1 MTTGTTSA
9 DSTMPAAVRRQPG
22 TGLIYLVMAGLLWG
36 TGGLTGSLL
45 SRSAGLP
52 ALSVAAY
59 RLGVGGTLIIAFL
72 VLTRHR
78 RASRRRWPSGR
89 AAWARIA
96 AIGLLAAVFQSC
108 YFTAVSLSS
117 VSLATL
123 VTIGS
128 APVIVL
134 AVERARGHR
143 RIGRLAG
150 CATSLALIG
159 LSLLVG
165 LPAGGIPESAVLA
178 SASLA
183 VLAAAGFA
191 TLTLIGARPVAG
203 LDDLTATGFGFA
215 LGGLIL
221 LPVAA
226 VSGGLGFTPSPA
238 TLGLLAALGTGPTA
252 VAYTLYFR
260 GLRTAPAGTAA
271 LLSLLEPL
279 TGTVLAAV
287 ILGDRLGA
295 SGIAG
300 AVILAAA
307 LVLAG
312 VAGHAG
318 LAVQAG
324 VAGQAGLAGQASG
337 HGRAD
342 HGGGPAQH
350 DRAQRHQYRERLP
363 HRGSAE
369 SAGRQDPGGR
379 DRVVQRVDMG
389 QHPHPV
395 RPERDGQ
402 QHPA

>member
-72 VLTRHR
+72 VLTRRR

-178 SASLA
+178 SAGLT

>member
-9 DSTMPAAVRRQPG
+9 DPAVPAAERRRPR

-59 RLGVGGTLIIAFL
+59 RLGVGGTLIMAFL
-72 VLTRHR
+72 VLTGQR

-89 AAWARIA
+89 AAWTRIA

-134 AVERARGHR
+134 AVERARGQR

-165 LPAGGIPESAVLA
+165 LPGGGIPQSAVLA
-178 SASLA
+178 SAGLA

-191 TLTLIGARPVAG
+191 TLTLISARPVAG

-238 TLGLLAALGTGPTA
+238 ALGLLAALGTGPTA

-279 TGTVLAAV
+279 TGTVLAVV
-287 ILGDRLGA
+287 ILGDQLGA

-312 VAGHAG
+312 VAGQA
-318 LAVQAG
+318 AQAG
-324 VAGQAGLAGQASG
+324 I
-337 HGRAD
+337 GRP
-342 HGGGPAQH
+342 GVRPRPCGPRRWPSPP
-350 DRAQRHQYRERLP
+350 DRAQRHQDRERLP
-363 HRGSAE
+363 HRGSADR
-369 SAGRQDPGGR
+369 AGRQDPGGR
-379 DRVVQRVDMG
+379 DRVVQRVDVG
-389 QHPHPV
+389 QHPHPG
-395 RPERDGQ
+395 RPE
-402 QHPA
+402 

>member
-9 DSTMPAAVRRQPG
+9 DRSVPAAGRRRPR
-22 TGLIYLVMAGLLWG
+22 TGLTYLVMAGLLWG

-45 SRSAGLP
+45 GRSTGLP

-59 RLGVGGTLIIAFL
+59 RLGVGGALIMAFL
-72 VLTRHR
+72 VLTRRR
-78 RASRRRWPSGR
+78 RASGRCWPAGR
-89 AAWARIA
+89 PAWTRIA

-134 AVERARGHR
+134 AVERVRGR
-143 RIGRLAG
+143 RQVGRLAG

-165 LPAGGIPESAVLA
+165 LPGDGIPESAVLA
-178 SASLA
+178 SAGLA
-183 VLAAAGFA
+183 VLAATGFA
-191 TLTLIGARPVAG
+191 TLTLISARPVAG

-226 VSGGLGFTPSPA
+226 VSGGLGFTPGPA
-238 TLGLLAALGTGPTA
+238 SLGLLAALGTGPTA

-279 TGTVLAAV
+279 TGTVLAAL
-287 ILGDRLGA
+287 ILGDQLGA

-312 VAGHAG
+312 VAG
-318 LAVQAG
+318 QAG
-324 VAGQAGLAGQASG
+324 PAGRASG

-350 DRAQRHQYRERLP
+350 DRAQRHQDREGLP

-379 DRVVQRVDMG
+379 DRVVQRVEVG

-395 RPERDGQ
+395 RPE
-402 QHPA
+402 

>member
-1 MTTGTTSA
+1 MTTSTTPT
-9 DSTMPAAVRRQPG
+9 DPARPQGRRPG
-22 TGLIYLVMAGLLWG
+22 TGLTYLVTAGLLWG
-36 TGGLTGSLL
+36 TGGLTGTLL

-59 RLGVGGTLIIAFL
+59 RLGAGGTLILAFL
-72 VLTRHR
+72 VLTRRR
-78 RASRRRWPSGR
+78 RASRRPWPSGR
-89 AAWARIA
+89 DAWTRVA

-134 AVERARGHR
+134 AVERARGQR

-159 LSLLVG
+159 LGLLVG
-165 LPAGGIPESAVLA
+165 VPAGGIPESAVLA
-178 SASLA
+178 SAGLA

-203 LDDLTATGFGFA
+203 LDDLTATGCGFT
-215 LGGLIL
+215 LGGLVL

-238 TLGLLAALGTGPTA
+238 TLGLLAALGTAPTA

-287 ILGDRLGA
+287 VLGDRLGA

-312 VAGHAG
+312 VAGQAG
-318 LAVQAG
+318 AGPGAG
-324 VAGQAGLAGQASG
+324 VAGPASG

-350 DRAQRHQYRERLP
+350 HRAERHQYRERLP
-363 HRGSAE
+363 HRGSAH

-379 DRVVQRVDMG
+379 DRVVQRVDVG

>member
-9 DSTMPAAVRRQPG
+9 DPLLPAAARRRPR

-59 RLGVGGTLIIAFL
+59 RLGVGGALIMAFL
-72 VLTRHR
+72 VLTSRR
-78 RASRRRWPSGR
+78 RASGRCWPAGR
-89 AAWARIA
+89 AAWTRIA
-96 AIGLLAAVFQSC
+96 AIGLLAAMFQSC

-134 AVERARGHR
+134 AVERIRGQR

-178 SASLA
+178 SAGLA
-183 VLAAAGFA
+183 VLAATGFA
-191 TLTLIGARPVAG
+191 TLTLISARPAAG
-203 LDDLTATGFGFA
+203 LDDLTATGFGFT

-221 LPVAA
+221 APVAA
-226 VSGGLGFTPSPA
+226 VCGGLGFTPGPA
-238 TLGLLAALGTGPTA
+238 SLGLLAALGTGPTA

-279 TGTVLAAV
+279 TGTVLAAL

-300 AVILAAA
+300 AVVLAAA

-312 VAGHAG
+312 VAG
-318 LAVQAG
+318 QAG
-324 VAGQAGLAGQASG
+324 PAGQASG

-342 HGGGPAQH
+342 HRGGPARR
-350 DRAQRHQYRERLP
+350 DRAQRHQDRERLP

-379 DRVVQRVDMG
+379 DRVVQRVDVG

-395 RPERDGQ
+395 RPE
-402 QHPA
+402 